1 LSAPSRSTAKR
12 QASGSKSKMESK
24 YFLDKK
30 KSNAEVISEVPVAR
44 TSSFSAMWAGQV
56 DSLPNIEP
64 HTLILGT
71 HPSTTSLKQQ
81 QYYAHPVK

>member
-1 LSAPSRSTAKR
+1 LNKNKKIKEEAK
-12 QASGSKSKMESK
+12 
-24 YFLDKK
+24 
-30 KSNAEVISEVPVAR
+30 SEGPVTR